1 MAWHVYDHFPVN
13 ALGDVLA
20 TAVWQHHGNS
30 RLPIELIAPIALGMA
45 AAAVHDLYDVQRP
58 NLAASPVSL
67 FVALIAG
74 TGEGKDAAAAPFVRP
89 FFDFQANADDEYE
102 TKLQAYEVDLQA
114 WKVAEKVLL
123 GEMEQK
129 VRGNEDIGGVK
140 MRLAAHLNNR
150 PEAPRAPLVIYDD
163 ATVTAMKN
171 SLCER
176 WRAGMLFSMEGSDL
190 FNGRLGA
197 EYPFWNA
204 GWGGQPIFSDRVTEG
219 RRSVHDPRLGMVVG
233 IQPVPFR
240 RFLKRRGAEAHDSGF
255 TARYL
260 IAVPPS
266 TKGYRLLGEWQAST
280 DRLEA
285 YAARARELLDASA
298 EATMSGRER
307 TILRFSAAAA
317 TRFVEIYNSLQMLM
331 APGQPYA
338 EISGQAAKAAENV
351 ARVAAVLHVFD
362 RLEGDI
368 SEDTLARAAAIVEWF
383 VNQFL
388 VLFSAGGTQPS
399 VEQDALAM
407 EHALWHA
414 LNCGHMSVPRSELKY
429 WVPPE
434 LIGTRLDRG
443 LRCLLS
449 TGKVA
454 LIPHRGRT
462 YVALKQGG
470 APSIR

>member
-1 MAWHVYDHFPVN
+1 MAWDTYDPFPVN

-20 TAVWQHHGNS
+20 AAVWQHHGNS

-58 NLAASPVSL
+58 NLAPSPVSL
-67 FVALIAG
+67 FVALIAA
-74 TGEGKDAAAAPFVRP
+74 TGEGKDAAAAPFARP
-89 FFDFQANADDEYE
+89 FFDFQANADDEYQA
-102 TKLQAYEVDLQA
+102 KLRAYEVDLLA
-114 WKVAEKVLL
+114 WKVAERVLL
-123 GEMEQK
+123 GEMEQH
-129 VRGNEDIGGVK
+129 VRDKKDIRGVK
-140 MRLAAHLNNR
+140 DRLTAHLVNR

-190 FNGRLGA
+190 FNGRLGT
-197 EYPFWNA
+197 EYPFWNT

-233 IQPVPFR
+233 IQPEPFR
-240 RFLKRRGAEAHDSGF
+240 RFLKRRGVEAHDSGF

-266 TKGYRLLGEWQAST
+266 TKGSRLLGEWQAST
-280 DRLEA
+280 DALDA

-298 EATMSGRER
+298 DSTMSGRER
-307 TILRFSAAAA
+307 TVLRLSPAAAA
-317 TRFVEIYNSLQMLM
+317 RFVGIYNNLQVLM
-331 APGQPYA
+331 APGQPYS

-362 RLEGDI
+362 RLKGEI

-388 VLFSAGGTQPS
+388 ALFSAGGTKPS
-399 VEQDALAM
+399 IEQDALAI
-407 EHALWHA
+407 EQALWHA
-414 LNCGHMSVPRSELKY
+414 LNTGQMSVLRSELKY

-434 LIGTRLDRG
+434 IIGTRLDRG

-449 TGKVA
+449 IGKAA
-454 LIPHRGRT
+454 LIPHKGKT
-462 YVALKQGG
+462 YVVLRQGG
-470 APSIR
+470 PLAIR